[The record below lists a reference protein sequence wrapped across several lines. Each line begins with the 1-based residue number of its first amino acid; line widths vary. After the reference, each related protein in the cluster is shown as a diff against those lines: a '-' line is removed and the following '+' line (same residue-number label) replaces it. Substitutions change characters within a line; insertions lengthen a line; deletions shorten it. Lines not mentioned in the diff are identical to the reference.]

1 MKRALWILA
10 FLGSIEGLGQSLVWD
25 GEGLKTLIRDSYREV
40 AGAPPFIPWF
50 RSAFLRESR
59 LALEAA
65 LLRWQKEGPVKAALE
80 VHRMVKRLLPHFSLE
95 RGYEFAYAASRGE
108 RQCLLQSVLIA
119 ALLEKMGFSTGV
131 YMVYQN
137 PEGKESNLGH
147 AVAVLKLGKED
158 LLVDASDPTP
168 FVEHRGVFAQAGGVY
183 RFLKPVYSE
192 DHAILRYVD
201 VGRGQTLK
209 PEEVTPLPFSFV
221 RSQFYY
227 YRGEQTPGGFL
238 GPATPQGLARS
249 EAFLRR
255 AVALEPKNPLAT
267 YLLGLVLKKE
277 GREEEAKALLRKAL
291 DLYGQAGYIPPG
303 PRNASASLQLAPLPF
318 SWR

>member
-1 MKRALWILA
+1 MLRPYAWLILVLSGIGGVA
-10 FLGSIEGLGQSLVWD
+10 QAAGPSLVW
-25 GEGLKTLIRDSYREV
+25 GGSGFKELVADSHREV
-40 AGAPPFIPWF
+40 PDAPAFIPWF
-50 RSAFLRESR
+50 QAAFARAYTFSLDS
-59 LALEAA
+59 A
-65 LLRWQKEGPVKAALE
+65 LLRWKKEGAEAAALE
-80 VHRMVKRLLPHFSLE
+80 LHRAVKRLLPRFSLK
-95 RGYEFAYAASRGE
+95 RGYEFAYAALRGE
-108 RQCLLQSVLIA
+108 RQCLLQSVLLA
-119 ALLEKMGFSTGV
+119 ALLEKMGFSAGV

-147 AVAVLKLGKED
+147 AVTVLKLGQKD

-168 FVEHRGVFAQAGGVY
+168 FVEHRGLFAQVGGVY

-255 AVALEPKNPLAT
+255 AVAT

-303 PRNASASLQLAPLPF
+303 PRNASASLQPAPLPF